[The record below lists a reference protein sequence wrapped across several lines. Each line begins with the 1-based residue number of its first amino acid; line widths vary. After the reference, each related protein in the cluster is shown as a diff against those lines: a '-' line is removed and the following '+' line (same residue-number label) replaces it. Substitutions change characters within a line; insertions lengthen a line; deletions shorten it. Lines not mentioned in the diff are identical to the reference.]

1 MTRFSS
7 RRSFGTGAASAMGV
21 LFVKPEQVRG
31 SQANSAVSVGLIGCG
46 GRGTH
51 DAGLMAKHEFAR
63 MAAICDIY
71 DDKLEAAGKKFSGA
85 KAYKNYKDVLASDV
99 DAVLIATPV
108 YLHPEHFEAAVNAR
122 KHIFMEKPAGA
133 DAKGCRRVIEAAKRA
148 DKTKRISVDFQ
159 QRYGKDYRKV
169 HQIVSSGE
177 LGAIKMIRASWL
189 GSGPPLRSGHPESEE
204 KMRNWFFYRD
214 TSGDM
219 IVEQDCHNFDV
230 VTWFM
235 GTHPVKASGYGS
247 RMMRTKGD
255 ILDNLAVNYQFENG
269 VVFTYSAHQFGRDN
283 FQDVSETFLCEKGW
297 VNTSRRGTKVFRAS
311 AGKVEEVE
319 TKYDITIDTVNAF
332 IDGIRNN
339 EIENAAF
346 TAAESTLVAIMGREA
361 IYTGKETTW
370 DKISKS

>member
-1 MTRFSS
+1 MPETSTR
-7 RRSFGTGAASAMGV
+7 RTFGTASAAAAAGV

-31 SQANSAVSVGLIGCG
+31 SQANSAVTIGLLGCG
-46 GRGTH
+46 GRGMH
-51 DAGLMAKHEFAR
+51 DAGLAAKHEFAR
-63 MAAICDIY
+63 IAAICDIY
-71 DDKLEAAGKKFSGA
+71 DDKLEAASQRFSGA
-85 KAYKNYKDVLASDV
+85 KRYKNYKEMLESDV

-133 DAKGCRRVIEAAKRA
+133 DAKGCRRVLEAAKRA
-148 DKTKRISVDFQ
+148 DKTKRITVDFQ
-159 QRYGKDYRKV
+159 QRYGKDYQKAHALV
-169 HQIVSSGE
+169 KSGE

-189 GSGPPLRSGHPESEE
+189 GGGPPLRSGHPESEE

-230 VTWFM
+230 ITWFM

-247 RMMRTKGD
+247 RMLRFKGD
-255 ILDNLAVNYQFENG
+255 ILDNLALTYHFENG
-269 VVFTYSAHQFGRDN
+269 VVFSYSAHQFGRER
-283 FQDVSETFLCEKGW
+283 FEDVSETFMCEKGW
-297 VNTSRRGTKVFRAS
+297 VNTSRKGIKIFRD
-311 AGKVEEVE
+311 GKLEEIA
-319 TKYDITIDTVNAF
+319 TKYDITLDTVNAF
-332 IDGIRNN
+332 IDGVRKG

-346 TAAESTLVAIMGREA
+346 TAVESTLVAIMGREA

-370 DKISKS
+370 DKISKA